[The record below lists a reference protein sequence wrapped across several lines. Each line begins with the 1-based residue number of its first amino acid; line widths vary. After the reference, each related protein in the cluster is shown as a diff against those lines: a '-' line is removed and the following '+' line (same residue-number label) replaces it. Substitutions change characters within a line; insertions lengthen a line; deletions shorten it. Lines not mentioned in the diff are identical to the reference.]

1 MTDETSAPSHGP
13 EHHEGPP
20 WRGRPPWGRGGRSG
34 GKPPWWPDAEP
45 WPPRGPEA
53 WRGLRR
59 RFLWRFVGLFL
70 IGFLAVGTAAAL
82 VGRFA
87 FDGPGG
93 PHRGGP
99 FFPFGLLILLAI
111 VVVVVRAGRRF
122 ASPLADVMAAADRV
136 AAGDYTTRVEE
147 RGPGDV
153 RRLGRAFNE
162 MTERLGSNE
171 ERRRR
176 LLSDVAHELRTPLSV
191 IQANLEAVLDGLY
204 PADREHL
211 GRVLDETKVMSRLLD
226 DLQTLSTAEAGALK
240 LHRERVAPPRLAD
253 AAAGAYAP
261 RAAEAGVRLTTD
273 VPTDLPDLD
282 VDPVRIGEV
291 LSNLLSNALRHTPA
305 GGEIRLSAARVPT
318 GIELAVRDT
327 GPGIP
332 AEQLPHVFDRFSK
345 SPDSPGAGLGLA
357 IARSIVE
364 AHGGEIRAASGPDG
378 TTISFVLP
386 AS

>member
-1 MTDETSAPSHGP
+1 MP
-13 EHHEGPP
+13 EDRDRTRDDHPWSREPP
-20 WRGRPPWGRGGRSG
+20 WHGGPVWRRGRPPW
-34 GKPPWWPDAEP
+34 WPEDEP
-45 WPPRGPEA
+45 LPPRGPEA
-53 WRGLRR
+53 WPAVRR
-59 RFLWRFVGLFL
+59 RFLWRFLVVFL
-70 IGFLAVGTAAAL
+70 LGFVAVATAAAL
-82 VGRFA
+82 IGRFA
-87 FDGPGG
+87 FDGPGP

-99 FFPFGLLILLAI
+99 FFFPFGLVILL
-111 VVVVVRAGRRF
+111 VVVLLVVRAGRRF
-122 ASPLADVMAAADRV
+122 AAPLADVMDAADRV

-147 RGPGDV
+147 RGHGDV

-211 GRVLDETKVMSRLLD
+211 GRVLDETIVMSRLLD

-240 LHRERVAPPRLAD
+240 LHRERVTPRRLLN
-253 AAAGAYAP
+253 AAAGAHAP

-273 VPTDLPDLD
+273 VPTDLPELE

-291 LSNLLSNALRHTPA
+291 LSNLLSNALRHTPG
-305 GGEIRLSAARVPT
+305 GGEIHLSAARVST

-332 AEQLPHVFDRFSK
+332 VEQLPHVFDRFSK

-357 IARSIVE
+357 IARSLVE
-364 AHGGEIRAASGPDG
+364 AHGGRIRAASGPDG
-378 TTISFVLP
+378 TAISFVLP
-386 AS
+386 VP